1 MDVQWVI
8 SVLQGLSL
16 SNLGQVQN
24 LSSENKFHFHNGVEK
39 TIAVKQRLG

>member
-8 SVLQGLSL
+8 SVLQGVSL
-16 SNLGQVQN
+16 SNWGKVQN
-24 LSSENKFHFHNGVEK
+24 LFSENKFHFHNGVEK